1 MEDNVIKISWLSALM
16 LVVFAVLHKFLG
28 VGLIPG
34 VTAISSYFHGK
45 HLLAVWYPVHLEQ
58 SALVLLLAFV

>member
-1 MEDNVIKISWLSALM
+1 MEDNLIKISWLSALM

-34 VTAISSYFHGK
+34 VTAISSYFHAANTC
-45 HLLAVWYPVHLEQ
+45 LLFGILFTLNNRP
-58 SALVLLLAFV
+58 